1 MLLDQIYALAGAVED
16 LARKQGKDKR
26 PAMADE
32 TMNKR
37 NESEQSSS
45 TEMEFY
51 ASVAVEIT
59 VLTAMMN
66 QKN

>member
-1 MLLDQIYALAGAVED
+1 
-16 LARKQGKDKR
+16 
-26 PAMADE
+26 MADE

-45 TEMEFY
+45 TEMELY